1 MSRNYKPML
10 AKEASRPFSSKDWV
24 FEIKWDGFRA
34 IAYVNDEVSL
44 RSRNNKELIDNFP
57 ELQELKK
64 LTKNV
69 VLDGE
74 IVVIKNGKADF
85 QALQERGKAVKAAEI
100 QSQSRRLPAQYIV
113 FDILFCPILWRNKA
127 KPTMKRL

>member
-1 MSRNYKPML
+1 MNNSYKPML
-10 AKEASRPFSSKDWV
+10 AKEAPNPFSSKDWI

-34 IAYVNDEVSL
+34 IAYINKKVSL

-57 ELQELKK
+57 ELQELKQ
-64 LTKNV
+64 LTKNA

-85 QALQERGKAVKAAEI
+85 QALQERGKAVKASEI
-100 QSQSRRLPAQYIV
+100 QSQTIKLPAQYVV
-113 FDILFCPILWRNKA
+113 FDILEKVG
-127 KPTMKRL
+127 

>member
-1 MSRNYKPML
+1 MSYSYKPML
-10 AKEASRPFSSKDWV
+10 AKEASEAFSNKDWI

-34 IAYVNDEVSL
+34 LAYVNEKVSL

-64 LTKNV
+64 LTRNV

-74 IVVIKNGKADF
+74 IIIIKN
-85 QALQERGKAVKAAEI
+85 
-100 QSQSRRLPAQYIV
+100 
-113 FDILFCPILWRNKA
+113 
-127 KPTMKRL
+127 